1 MLLVLKHF
9 LNKFDETSA
18 KQTTAR
24 TRGHSQRPL
33 PQNTV
38 VRVVIKRNLK
48 ALRET
53 GSSTALHSLKL
64 IVFTVSQVCLL
75 LNVHLK
81 TNMSYDEIMLFSPMI
96 EKIKQTPFLPP
107 PCTLN
112 ALDI

>member
-1 MLLVLKHF
+1 MKRLQNKPLHGLVDTLKDRF
-9 LNKFDETSA
+9 L
-18 KQTTAR
+18 R
-24 TRGHSQRPL
+24 
-33 PQNTV
+33 TV
-38 VRVVIKRNLK
+38 VRVVIKRNFK